1 MFSHAHSFTK
11 SSPLAVPSRKQHRHF
26 LKILFALAFTVA
38 ATLPAFATDKTDVI
52 TTVNK
57 FVESFNKGDMKAMAA
72 TCAEQ
77 ASIID
82 EFPPYEWHG
91 AGACAKWTDDYDA
104 DAKKNGI
111 IDGGVTLGTPRHVDV
126 TADRAYVVVGAN
138 YKYKQNGKAVQ
149 ETGSTLTIA
158 LQKTDGV
165 WRMTGWAWAKH

>member
-1 MFSHAHSFTK
+1 MFSRACLFTNP
-11 SSPLAVPSRKQHRHF
+11 SPLTIPSRTHRRHF
-26 LKILFALAFTVA
+26 LKMLFALAVTVV
-38 ATLPAFATDKTDVI
+38 ATLPAAATDKTDVVA
-52 TTVNK
+52 TVNK
-57 FVESFNKGDMKAMAA
+57 FVDSFNKGDMKAMAA

-91 AGACAKWTDDYDA
+91 AGACAKWTAAYDA

-111 IDGGVTLGTPRHVDV
+111 TDGSVTIRTPRHVDV

-138 YKYKQNGKAVQ
+138 YKYKQNGKVVQ

-158 LQKTDGV
+158 LQKTDGA